1 MITTITRHSFIDK
14 FNAIRPANFNYAGLN
29 ALYDWFESYEEDT
42 GEQIELD
49 VIAICCDYCQYDSI
63 EEACKAYDLADREAL
78 EYETTV
84 IDCDDDSVIIQN
96 F

>member
-1 MITTITRHSFIDK
+1 MIKQTVNRSAFHDA
-14 FNAIRPANFNYAGLN
+14 FNAIRPEQFSYAALN
-29 ALYDWFESYEEDT
+29 ALYDYLEQLSDDT
-42 GEQIELD
+42 GQDVELD

-63 EEACKAYDLADREAL
+63 EEASSVYDVRDIRDH
-78 EYETTV
+78 TTV